1 MLGVTCHVQKSC
13 TLLILVVKIE
23 ICFYYKWHWDTSK
36 LDGDLS
42 LDFSHRMSRYVLYF
56 CRRKW
61 LIRERNISPTVKFRP
76 TPKISHRTEHGGVNL
91 SPKEN
96 GCKNAR
102 SWKET
107 KKKTPIPIVLSCY
120 LQFCVCFF
128 CVATFCWLPPPL
140 KNFGPFWFPSL
151 LRGRQSLLHRMR
163 WGDWRDQDR
172 WVVRCVSREKGRSLK
187 KC

>member
-76 TPKISHRTEHGGVNL
+76 TPKISHRTEHGGGKSFSERKWLQKRKILKGDKEKDTNPNSIIML
-91 SPKEN
+91 SPILCLFFLCGNFLLIASPTEKF
-96 GCKNAR
+96 
-102 SWKET
+102 W
-107 KKKTPIPIVLSCY
+107 PVLIPITFARQAEL
-120 LQFCVCFF
+120 
-128 CVATFCWLPPPL
+128 ATSHEVRWL
-140 KNFGPFWFPSL
+140 KG
-151 LRGRQSLLHRMR
+151 
-163 WGDWRDQDR
+163 
-172 WVVRCVSREKGRSLK
+172 SR
-187 KC
+187 